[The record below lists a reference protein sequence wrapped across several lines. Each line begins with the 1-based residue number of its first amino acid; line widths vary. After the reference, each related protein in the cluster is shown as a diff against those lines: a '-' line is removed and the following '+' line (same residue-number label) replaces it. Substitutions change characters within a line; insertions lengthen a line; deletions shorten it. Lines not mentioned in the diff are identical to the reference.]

1 MQAMFLPG
9 TVPKEVLDAMIT
21 FEQFLERVSLY
32 PDEDQMRAI
41 NADANCV
48 VSAGAGSGK
57 TMVLSYRFVRLVL
70 ERKARFNQ
78 ILTLTFTRKAAQ
90 EMHERIHAHLFL
102 CTDDEE
108 IRSQLASFSSAPIST
123 IDAFCAQVLKGTAHE
138 HGLSPEFQ
146 VDDEANLDLARRV
159 AVELL
164 EKTPQDRGA
173 RMLSILYSPDAIEEV
188 LLSLSKKY
196 PMGVEFETKRV
207 ADEIRTKIREEYQR
221 LRTAFEEFLVYYQDL
236 VQGGTGKTLEKFAE
250 FTQMWLKILEEGE
263 EEAIWKA
270 LAGNLGYFGG
280 KGLGNVKDERL
291 ISIKESK
298 DEYLDI
304 RKKLAVCAAF
314 FLNEENL
321 EPVVEFVAKFL
332 EGHRVQKRAASI
344 VTFADISN
352 LAIKSLT
359 DDKELR
365 AFYKQAY
372 RYIMIDEFQDNNEE
386 QKRLLYLL
394 AEKEGS
400 EADGIPLVK
409 DLAKDKLFFVGDEK
423 QSIYRF
429 RGSDVSVFK
438 ALAKELQGIG
448 GMSVKLPKNYRSE
461 PGLIT
466 WYNEIF
472 PSIMKN
478 EGEPFE
484 ADFEPLEFRE
494 PKEGIDPRIT
504 LAIKPYVEN
513 AEPAGEEMAAPPLAE
528 AYYLAKKIRHI
539 LNGDEYLIP
548 TKNGSPRKPE
558 PNEIAILLRSTSN
571 QYHLERALRHLSIP
585 YTVQI
590 ARSLFLEAIIND
602 FYAMLQLLIH
612 PSDRLSYAVVLR
624 SPFCFIDDNA
634 LVELLQS
641 EELFTVVDPLSEVDK
656 KKMVRMKRFFEGLK
670 EAATVQR
677 LERLIFMLWHESGYA
692 HHYIQNPDYH
702 SDIEHYELLYRL
714 AQKFQEE
721 GRTLSEFLDYLRN
734 RLGQDERPDEM
745 DLIKETKE
753 GVQIMT
759 VHKAKGLEF
768 PIVIVANAGGT
779 ILGGGNSPP
788 SDYPYPLPDFF
799 DQMILTGEK
808 GEEKQIGNIDELFE
822 DNTSARQEYAELKRL
837 LYVALTRAETHL
849 IISGFF
855 HSKNRN
861 LEKYL
866 PSFLQHLCKAL
877 EIDPYDP
884 KLEHGKVR
892 LELIEDVAADVFYR
906 DLEADVPIEELR
918 PWYESVEAPYQAEAL
933 RYAVTALAP
942 EVERTFVKELPAIA
956 SDIILGEKECSALF
970 GTFVHRLIEAHL
982 KKEDLSDP
990 LFYMEDS
997 FKELLTTRETE
1008 AVLSDALLL
1017 SDNFIHS
1024 RLCVDEVLD
1033 HPFKS
1038 EMSFFSR
1045 LQHEGRTVVAEGVID
1060 LLVDRGDEILV
1071 IDFKSDRFVDEEV
1084 HRFQI
1089 ETYID
1094 AARRLYKK
1102 KTSGLI
1108 VYLRDIARSIRY
1120 EG

>member
-1 MQAMFLPG
+1 
-9 TVPKEVLDAMIT
+9 
-21 FEQFLERVSLY
+21 
-32 PDEDQMRAI
+32 
-41 NADANCV
+41 
-48 VSAGAGSGK
+48 
-57 TMVLSYRFVRLVL
+57 
-70 ERKARFNQ
+70 
-78 ILTLTFTRKAAQ
+78 
-90 EMHERIHAHLFL
+90 
-102 CTDDEE
+102 
-108 IRSQLASFSSAPIST
+108 
-123 IDAFCAQVLKGTAHE
+123 
-138 HGLSPEFQ
+138 
-146 VDDEANLDLARRV
+146 
-159 AVELL
+159 
-164 EKTPQDRGA
+164 
-173 RMLSILYSPDAIEEV
+173 
-188 LLSLSKKY
+188 
-196 PMGVEFETKRV
+196 
-207 ADEIRTKIREEYQR
+207 
-221 LRTAFEEFLVYYQDL
+221 
-236 VQGGTGKTLEKFAE
+236 
-250 FTQMWLKILEEGE
+250 
-263 EEAIWKA
+263 
-270 LAGNLGYFGG
+270 
-280 KGLGNVKDERL
+280 
-291 ISIKESK
+291 
-298 DEYLDI
+298 
-304 RKKLAVCAAF
+304 
-314 FLNEENL
+314 
-321 EPVVEFVAKFL
+321 
-332 EGHRVQKRAASI
+332 
-344 VTFADISN
+344 
-352 LAIKSLT
+352 
-359 DDKELR
+359 
-365 AFYKQAY
+365 
-372 RYIMIDEFQDNNEE
+372 
-386 QKRLLYLL
+386 
-394 AEKEGS
+394 
-400 EADGIPLVK
+400 
-409 DLAKDKLFFVGDEK
+409 
-423 QSIYRF
+423 
-429 RGSDVSVFK
+429 VFK

-448 GMSVKLPKNYRSE
+448 GMSVKLPRNYRSE

-918 PWYESVEAPYQAEAL
+918 PWYESVDAPYQAEAL

-1008 AVLSDALLL
+1008 AILSDALLL

-1045 LQHEGRTVVAEGVID
+1045 LQHEGRTVVAEGAID

>member
-1 MQAMFLPG
+1 
-9 TVPKEVLDAMIT
+9 
-21 FEQFLERVSLY
+21 
-32 PDEDQMRAI
+32 
-41 NADANCV
+41 
-48 VSAGAGSGK
+48 
-57 TMVLSYRFVRLVL
+57 
-70 ERKARFNQ
+70 
-78 ILTLTFTRKAAQ
+78 
-90 EMHERIHAHLFL
+90 HLFL
-102 CTDDEE
+102 CNDDEE

-207 ADEIRTKIREEYQR
+207 ADEIRTKIREEYHR

-250 FTQMWLKILEEGE
+250 FTGVWLKILEKGE

-270 LAGNLGYFGG
+270 LVGNLGYFR
-280 KGLGNVKDERL
+280 GLGNVKDERL
-291 ISIKESK
+291 VSIKESG
-298 DEYLDI
+298 DEYHDI
-304 RKKLAVCAAF
+304 RRKLAVCAAF

-321 EPVVEFVAKFL
+321 EPVVEFVARFL
-332 EGHRVQKRAASI
+332 EGHRVQKRSASI

-448 GMSVKLPKNYRSE
+448 GMSVKLPRNYRSE

-513 AEPAGEEMAAPPLAE
+513 AEPAGEEMAAPSLAE

-590 ARSLFLEAIIND
+590 ARSLFLEAITND
-602 FYAMLQLLIH
+602 FHAMLQLLIH

-641 EELFTVVDPLSEVDK
+641 EELFTVVDTLSEVDK

-745 DLIKETKE
+745 DLIRETKE

-779 ILGGGNSPP
+779 GLGSGNGPS
-788 SDYPYPLPDFF
+788 SDYRYPLPDFF
-799 DQMILTGEK
+799 DQVILTGEK
-808 GEEKQIGNIDELFE
+808 GKEERIGNIDALFNDKTSGSQEL
-822 DNTSARQEYAELKRL
+822 AELKRL

-861 LEKYL
+861 LEKHL

-892 LELIEDVAADVFYR
+892 LELIEDVPSDVFYR
-906 DLEADVPIEELR
+906 DLEADVPIEELKL
-918 PWYESVEAPYQAEAL
+918 WYESVEAPYQAETL

-956 SDIILGEKECSALF
+956 SDVFLGEKECSALF

-997 FKELLTTRETE
+997 FKELLTKRETE

-1045 LQHEGRTVVAEGVID
+1045 LQHEGRTVVAEGAID

-1102 KTSGLI
+1102 KTGGLI

>member
-1 MQAMFLPG
+1 MFFPG

-41 NADANCV
+41 NADVNCV

-70 ERKARFNQ
+70 ERKARFDQ
-78 ILTLTFTRKAAQ
+78 ILTLTFTRKAAR
-90 EMHERIHAHLFL
+90 EMHERIHDHLFL

-123 IDAFCAQVLKGTAHE
+123 IDAFCTQVLKGSAHE

-196 PMGVEFETKRV
+196 PMGVEFEAKRV

-221 LRTAFEEFLVYYQDL
+221 LRTAFEEFLVYYQNL
-236 VQGGTGKTLEKFAE
+236 VRGGTRTYEIPEKIAE
-250 FTQMWLKILEEGE
+250 FTQMWLKIFEEGE
-263 EEAIWKA
+263 EEAILKA
-270 LAGNLGYFGG
+270 LVGNLGYFD
-280 KGLGNVKDERL
+280 KIRSNETNESLV
-291 ISIKESK
+291 SIRESREK
-298 DEYLDI
+298 YLDI
-304 RKKLAVCAAF
+304 RKRLAVCAAF

-332 EGHRVQKRAASI
+332 EGHRIQKRAASI

-461 PGLIT
+461 PDLIS
-466 WYNEIF
+466 WFNEIF

-478 EGEPFE
+478 ESEPFE

-494 PKEGIDPRIT
+494 PKEGIDPKIT
-504 LAIKPYVEN
+504 LAIKPYVKN
-513 AEPAGEEMAAPPLAE
+513 PEPAGEAMAEPSLAE
-528 AYYLAKKIRHI
+528 AYHLAKKIRHI
-539 LNGDEYLIP
+539 LTSDEYLIP

-571 QYHLERALRHLSIP
+571 QYHLERALRLFSIP

-602 FYAMLQLLIH
+602 FHAMLQLLIH

-624 SPFCFIDDNA
+624 SPFCFIDDSA

-641 EELFTVVDPLSEVDK
+641 EELFTVVDTLSEVDK
-656 KKMVRMKRFFEGLK
+656 KKMVRMKHFFEDLK

-714 AQKFQEE
+714 AQTFQEK

-734 RLGQDERPDEM
+734 RLGRNERPDEM

-753 GVQIMT
+753 GVQIMS

-768 PIVIVANAGGT
+768 PIVIVANAGVT

-788 SDYPYPLPDFF
+788 SNYPYPLPDFF
-799 DQMILTGEK
+799 DQMILMGEK
-808 GEEKQIGNIDELFE
+808 GEEKQIGNIDELFN
-822 DNTSARQEYAELKRL
+822 DKTSGSQELAELKRL

-849 IISGFF
+849 IISGYF
-855 HSKNRN
+855 HRNNRN
-861 LEKYL
+861 FKGKLS
-866 PSFLQHLCKAL
+866 SFLQHLCKAL
-877 EIDPYDP
+877 GIENPEDPS
-884 KLEHGKVR
+884 LEHGKVR
-892 LELIEDVAADVFYR
+892 LELIEDVPSDVFYR
-906 DLEADVPIEELR
+906 DLEADVPIEELK
-918 PWYESVEAPYQAEAL
+918 PWYESVDAPYQAEAL

-956 SDIILGEKECSALF
+956 SDVFLGEKECSALF

>member
-1 MQAMFLPG
+1 MFLQGP
-9 TVPKEVLDAMIT
+9 VPKEVFGTMIT
-21 FEQFLERVSLY
+21 FKQFLERVSLY

-70 ERKARFNQ
+70 ERKARFDQ
-78 ILTLTFTRKAAQ
+78 ILTLTFTRKAAR
-90 EMHERIHAHLFL
+90 EMHERIHAHLSL

-108 IRSQLASFSSAPIST
+108 IQAQLASFSSAPIST
-123 IDAFCAQVLKGTAHE
+123 IDAFCAQVLKGSAHE

-146 VDDEANLDLARRV
+146 VDDEANLNLAKRV

-164 EKTPQDRGA
+164 ERTAQDRGA
-173 RMLSILYSPDAIEEV
+173 RMLSILYSPNTIEEV
-188 LLSLSKKY
+188 LLSLSAKY
-196 PMGVEFETKRV
+196 PMGVEFEAKSV
-207 ADEIRTKIREEYQR
+207 ADEIRSMIRKEYRR
-221 LRTAFEEFLVYYQDL
+221 LLARFEELLNSYRDL

-250 FTQMWLKILEEGE
+250 FTEVWLKILEEGE
-263 EEAIWKA
+263 EEEIWKA
-270 LAGNLGYFGG
+270 LAGNLGYFR
-280 KGLGNVKDERL
+280 GLGNVKDERL
-291 ISIKESK
+291 VSIKESG
-298 DEYLDI
+298 DEYHDI
-304 RKKLAVCAAF
+304 RRKLAVCAAF

-321 EPVVEFVAKFL
+321 EPVVGFVARFL

-400 EADGIPLVK
+400 EADGIPAVAGLSRN
-409 DLAKDKLFFVGDEK
+409 KLFFVGDEK

-438 ALAKELQGIG
+438 ALAKELRGIG
-448 GMSVKLPKNYRSE
+448 GMSVKLPRNYRSE

-513 AEPAGEEMAAPPLAE
+513 AEPAGEEMAPPPLAE

-548 TKNGSPRKPE
+548 TKNGSSRKPE

-634 LVELLQS
+634 LADLLANG
-641 EELFTVVDPLSEVDK
+641 ELFAVVDPLSELDK
-656 KKMVRMKRFFEGLK
+656 KKMVRMKRFFEDLK
-670 EAATVQR
+670 EAAAVQR

-714 AQKFQEE
+714 AQTFQEA
-721 GRTLSEFLDYLRN
+721 GKTLSEFLDYLRN
-734 RLGQDERPDEM
+734 RLGQDERPGEL

-779 ILGGGNSPP
+779 GLGSGNGP
-788 SDYPYPLPDFF
+788 SSGHRYPLPNFF
-799 DQMILTGEK
+799 DQVILTGEK
-808 GEEKQIGNIDELFE
+808 GKEERIGNIDALFNDKTSGSQEL
-822 DNTSARQEYAELKRL
+822 AELKRL

-861 LEKYL
+861 LEKHL

-877 EIDPYDP
+877 EIDPKNP
-884 KLEHGKVR
+884 SLEHGKVR
-892 LELIEDVAADVFYR
+892 LELIDDVPVREFRRGDPAP
-906 DLEADVPIEELR
+906 VPIEELKL
-918 PWYESVEAPYQAEAL
+918 WYESADAPYQAEAL

-942 EVERTFVKELPAIA
+942 EVERTFVKELPVIA
-956 SDIILGEKECSALF
+956 SDVILGEKECSALF

-997 FKELLTTRETE
+997 FKELLTKRETE
-1008 AVLSDALLL
+1008 AILSDALLL

-1024 RLCVDEVLD
+1024 RLCADEVLG

-1045 LQHEGRTVVAEGVID
+1045 LQHEGRTVVAEGAID

-1102 KTSGLI
+1102 KTGGLI
-1108 VYLRDIARSIRY
+1108 VYLRDITRSIRY

>member
-1 MQAMFLPG
+1 MFFPG
-9 TVPKEVLDAMIT
+9 TVPKEVLGAMTT
-21 FEQFLERVSLY
+21 FEQFLEKLYSDEDRKFY
-32 PDEDQMRAI
+32 PDEDQMKAI
-41 NADANCV
+41 NADVNCV

-70 ERKARFNQ
+70 ERKARFDQ
-78 ILTLTFTRKAAQ
+78 ILTLTFTRKAAR
-90 EMHERIHAHLFL
+90 EMHRRIHDHLSL
-102 CTDDEE
+102 CNDDDE
-108 IRSQLASFSSAPIST
+108 IQAQLASFSSAPIST
-123 IDAFCAQVLKGTAHE
+123 IDAFCAQVLKGSAHE
-138 HGLSPEFQ
+138 YGLSPEFQ
-146 VDDEANLDLARRV
+146 VDDKANLDLARRV
-159 AVELL
+159 AIELL
-164 EKTPQDRGA
+164 EEIPQNQGA
-173 RMLSILYSPDAIEEV
+173 KLLSGIYSPNDLVEEV
-188 LLSLSKKY
+188 LLVLSKKY

-207 ADEIRTKIREEYQR
+207 ADEIRTAVRKKYQR
-221 LRTAFEEFLVYYQDL
+221 MLVRFEWLLTTFQDL
-236 VQGGTGKTLEKFAE
+236 VPRGTGKTLEKIAE

-263 EEAIWKA
+263 EEAILKA
-270 LAGNLGYFGG
+270 LVGNLGYFNRVGTQVTNPT
-280 KGLGNVKDERL
+280 LVAIREL
-291 ISIKESK
+291 QE
-298 DEYLDI
+298 EYLDI
-304 RKKLAVCAAF
+304 REKLTICAVF
-314 FLNEENL
+314 FLDEE
-321 EPVVEFVAKFL
+321 EFASVVEFVARFL
-332 EGHRVQKRAASI
+332 EGHRVQKRAAST
-344 VTFADISN
+344 VTFADVSC
-352 LAIKSLT
+352 LAVKTLT

-394 AEKEGS
+394 AEKEGF
-400 EADGIPLVK
+400 EADGIPTVT
-409 DLAKDKLFFVGDEK
+409 DLSQDKLFFVGDEK

-448 GMSVKLPKNYRSE
+448 GMSVKLPRNYRSE

-466 WYNEIF
+466 WFNEIF

-494 PKEGIDPRIT
+494 PKEGIDSKIT
-504 LAIKPYVEN
+504 LAIKPYVAG
-513 AEPAGEEMAAPPLAE
+513 AEPGEEELAEDSLAE
-528 AYYLAKKIRHI
+528 AYHLAAKIDHI

-548 TKNGSPRKPE
+548 IKNGSPRKPK
-558 PNEIAILLRSTSN
+558 PNEIAILMRTTSN
-571 QYHLERALRHLSIP
+571 QLHLERALRLFSIP
-585 YTVQI
+585 YTVVM
-590 ARSLFLEAIIND
+590 ARSFFLEAITND

-624 SPFCFIDDNA
+624 SPFCFIDDSA

-641 EELFTVVDPLSEVDK
+641 EELFTVVDTLSERDRSK
-656 KKMVRMKRFFEGLK
+656 LLQMKLFFEDLK

-677 LERLIFMLWHESGYA
+677 LEHLIFMLWHESGYA
-692 HHYIQNPDYH
+692 HHYIQNRHYH
-702 SDIEHYELLYRL
+702 AYIEHYELIYRL

-721 GRTLSEFLDYLRN
+721 GRTLSEFLDYLRE
-734 RLGQDERPDEM
+734 RLGRNERLEEM
-745 DLIKETKE
+745 DLIREKEE
-753 GVQIMT
+753 GIQIMS
-759 VHKAKGLEF
+759 VHQAKGLEF
-768 PIVIVANAGGT
+768 PIVILANAGGGIRNQGKKLST
-779 ILGGGNSPP
+779 ILGYS
-788 SDYPYPLPDFF
+788 LPNYLDRVNPRRKKDRIKNVDALF
-799 DQMILTGEK
+799 DE
-808 GEEKQIGNIDELFE
+808 GEEAAQEL
-822 DNTSARQEYAELKRL
+822 AELKRL

-849 IISGFF
+849 IISGSF
-855 HSKNRN
+855 SEKKRN
-861 LEKYL
+861 IDGKERT
-866 PSFLQHLCKAL
+866 FLLLLCQAL
-877 EIDPYDP
+877 GIDPYDP
-884 KLEHGKVR
+884 TLEHGKV
-892 LELIEDVAADVFYR
+892 LFELIEDVPSDVFYR
-906 DLEADVPIEELR
+906 DLEADVPIEELK
-918 PWYESVEAPYQAEAL
+918 PWYESVDAPYQAEAL

-956 SDIILGEKECSALF
+956 SDVFLGEKECSALF

-1017 SDNFIHS
+1017 SDNFIYS

-1094 AARRLYKK
+1094 AARRLYRK